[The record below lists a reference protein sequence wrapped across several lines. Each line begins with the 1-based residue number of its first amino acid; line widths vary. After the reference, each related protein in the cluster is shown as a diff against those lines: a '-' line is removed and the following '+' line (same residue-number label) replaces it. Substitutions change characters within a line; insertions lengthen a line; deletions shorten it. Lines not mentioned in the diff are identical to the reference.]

1 MSPHKV
7 HICESVTSSFI
18 CSSVTILESHLQSNV
33 QYVSVPPTV
42 SLDIGK
48 ALNLNDLEEGD
59 DVYFECSI
67 SANPPPYKVT
77 WLHDVSPS
85 NLSLICNKNLSQGKE
100 ILQKPEMQIFVS
112 NQSLVL
118 QKVIFLHK

>member
-1 MSPHKV
+1 M
-7 HICESVTSSFI
+7 F
-18 CSSVTILESHLQSNV
+18 
-33 QYVSVPPTV
+33 SVPPTV

-77 WLHDVSPS
+77 WLHNVIIIYPQTTSCF
-85 NLSLICNKNLSQGKE
+85 NTLFIFTGKRNFT
-100 ILQKPEMQIFVS
+100 KT
-112 NQSLVL
+112 
-118 QKVIFLHK
+118 

>member
-1 MSPHKV
+1 MIFSSLLSPVKILHYQASVSILPNYFYCENKRILIVLGFKV
-7 HICESVTSSFI
+7 YIYS
-18 CSSVTILESHLQSNV
+18 TIYV

-77 WLHDVSPS
+77 WLHNVSES
-85 NLSLICNKNLSQGKE
+85 SFFSHKHY
-100 ILQKPEMQIFVS
+100 VS
-112 NQSLVL
+112 ELYL
-118 QKVIFLHK
+118 YL

>member
-1 MSPHKV
+1 MSPQKV
-7 HICESVTSSFI
+7 HICEGVTSSFI

-85 NLSLICNKNLSQGKE
+85 NLRLICNKNLSQGKE

-118 QKVIFLHK
+118 QKVIFVHK

>member
-1 MSPHKV
+1 MIVLGFRS
-7 HICESVTSSFI
+7 TS
-18 CSSVTILESHLQSNV
+18 TIYV

-77 WLHDVSPS
+77 WLHNVTKSHQVAAS
-85 NLSLICNKNLSQGKE
+85 CNKNLSQGKE

-118 QKVIFLHK
+118 QKVSIFLAPRRRMISIINV

>member
-1 MSPHKV
+1 MSPQKV
-7 HICESVTSSFI
+7 HICESVTSRFI

-118 QKVIFLHK
+118 QKVIFVHK